1 MKKIVRLTETD
12 LIKLVKKVIQE
23 QRILD
28 DPGGGP
34 VTSLP
39 IQVKD
44 VKTKLE
50 ELGFKLITGE
60 YQYVFEY
67 KSGDNI
73 IRITVNPNDINKP
86 YSVVS
91 ILVKPNYTSAPGYE
105 KSKFDLTYTDLYKQY
120 SRNEVNMLISDI
132 VKSKNKIKPRV

>member
-1 MKKIVRLTETD
+1 MKKIIRLTESD
-12 LIKLVKKVIQE
+12 LIKLVKKVVQE

-39 IQVKD
+39 IQVTD

-50 ELGFKLITGE
+50 ELGFKLIADE

-67 KSGDNI
+67 KKGDNI
-73 IRITVNPNDINKP
+73 ITITINPKDTKP
-86 YSVVS
+86 YSVIS

-105 KSKFDLTYTDLYKQY
+105 RSKFDATYTDLDKRY
-120 SRNEVNMLISDI
+120 SKNEINVLISDI
-132 VKSKNKIKPRV
+132 VKSKDKIRPRV